1 MPGGR
6 VPACARPRHCC
17 GAVGQPM
24 MCHVWGSRPR
34 TFIPH
39 ACSSSLPS
47 SILPSPSALYVYY
60 VHMYASLM
68 CREEENLCNF
78 AVRRRALS
86 APAAPA
92 RQAGQSSSQ
101 DEEMVVPLPPLSEQE
116 EPVQLTALCT
126 HTANQR
132 DLSSFS
138 LAHLGS
144 VRPPRL
150 FKSRRKDAEAAPPTQ
165 RG

>member
-1 MPGGR
+1 MYGARAHVRSYRMRVRPPSLPPFLHSPLSLCPVRLLRTHVRFTHVQGR
-6 VPACARPRHCC
+6 RKSLQLC
-17 GAVGQPM
+17 GASAQRP
-24 MCHVWGSRPR
+24 SRS
-34 TFIPH
+34 T
-39 ACSSSLPS
+39 
-47 SILPSPSALYVYY
+47 
-60 VHMYASLM
+60 
-68 CREEENLCNF
+68 
-78 AVRRRALS
+78 
-86 APAAPA
+86 A